1 MKAYLEAYYPDLL
14 TATGRAANLSDNEN
28 NLTNLTTDEATALSG
43 NEDETTDKATTLSGN
58 EDKNSEAVTIGGNT
72 WVPLWAVLFVCL
84 RSICRQ
90 NFD

>member
-14 TATGRAANLSDNEN
+14 TATGKAATLSGNEN
-28 NLTNLTTDEATALSG
+28 KTTNEATPLSG

-58 EDKNSEAVTIGGNT
+58 EDETSEAVTITGNI
-72 WVPLWAVLFVCL
+72 WVPLYAILFVRL
-84 RSICRQ
+84 RLICIQ